1 MGIIPISDF
10 GGIRMKKE
18 FLLVAASFFLM
29 SATVITGVYAIED
42 DGKKGITISKIE
54 SDLTGDGNI
63 ESLYLKGVPYK
74 DDENFLRSIFIDIE
88 SVNGNKIHIPLESG
102 NKAALKLI
110 DINGDGIKEVLTNVY
125 TDGNNGTI
133 NSYLYSL
140 KDGVRKELSVPDP
153 IEMESH
159 FENGYQ
165 AKLTIKPTGKT
176 YSFDLKER
184 KKYYKKLGLYYKGKL
199 NEPTELKVNSFSTLK
214 PTRITTGLMGLK
226 GIQRITGIANGD
238 TIANV
243 ESSWS
248 YRDGKWILVDTIVRT
263 ADDKK

>member
-1 MGIIPISDF
+1 
-10 GGIRMKKE
+10 MKKE

-29 SATVITGVYAIED
+29 SVTLITGVYAIEND

-54 SDLTGDGNI
+54 TDLTGDGNI

-74 DDENFLRSIFIDIE
+74 DDENFLRSIYMDIE
-88 SVNGNKIHIPLESG
+88 TKEGNKIHIPLESG

-125 TDGNNGTI
+125 IEGNNGTI

-140 KDGVRKELSVPDP
+140 KDGVQTELTIPDP

-159 FENGYQ
+159 FENGYK

-176 YSFDLKER
+176 YSFDLRER
-184 KKYYKKLGLYYKGKL
+184 KKYYKKLGLYYNGKL

-214 PTRITTGLMGLK
+214 PTRTSTGLMGLK
-226 GIQRITGIANGD
+226 GIQKITGIANGD
-238 TIANV
+238 TIAYV
-243 ESSWS
+243 VSSWS
-248 YRDGKWILVDTIVRT
+248 YRDGNWTLVDTIVRT